1 MRKDS
6 RVRKDNSSPTSY
18 SGDRGGNEA
27 EAVSYRGRKDYTRAA
42 AVAAAAEE
50 SGATGREGGV
60 GINDGAGG
68 RGG

>member
-50 SGATGREGGV
+50 ESGVTGREGGGWV
-60 GINDGAGG
+60 SMMA
-68 RGG
+68 RG